1 MRSSQ
6 KITTKTIPLFPLFPG
21 LCSTLLS
28 PLWAVVG
35 YVFGVCVFY
44 SQCMA
49 ISLCHS
55 FLLRVFLCPDV
66 GFPWVTAPSEMS
78 SCSKMSL
85 PWAAVDTSFSFSDL
99 GIFSNFF
106 HYFCSL
112 LLSLCIVFYLL
123 INTFS
128 QRCHQ
133 LGWWAQLCG
142 ALIVEPAG
150 TGCVWHRSNADSS
163 HRGHPYNPIPW
174 RPISSSLPLPD
185 MKTLPPMPNRLVL
198 HFQKYG
204 FNT

>member
-6 KITTKTIPLFPLFPG
+6 KITAKSIPLFPLFPDP
-21 LCSTLLS
+21 CYTLLS

-55 FLLRVFLCPDV
+55 FLLRVLLCPGV
-66 GFPWVTAPSEMS
+66 GSSWVTVPSEMS
-78 SCSKMSL
+78 SCSRMSL
-85 PWAAVDTSFSFSDL
+85 PWAAVDTSFFFSDL
-99 GIFSNFF
+99 GIFSFFFFF
-106 HYFCSL
+106 HFFCSL
-112 LLSLCIVFYLL
+112 LHSLCIIFYLL

-133 LGWWAQLCG
+133 LGWWAPLSCVVHWLWSQLEQAVFG
-142 ALIVEPAG
+142 
-150 TGCVWHRSNADSS
+150 R
-163 HRGHPYNPIPW
+163 PYNPIPC
-174 RPISSSLPLPD
+174 RPISSSLPD